1 MKKIKNIF
9 IYSLISLMVSFP
21 IFSLNV
27 YAEEYV
33 PIDTRNPDEPAYST
47 EEDVEKAKKMEI
59 QSNSW
64 ENWPK
69 GPKTYGEAGI
79 VMDADTGAI
88 LYAKNIDGLAYPA
101 SITKILATLVAL
113 ENGKMEDTVTVAP
126 ESLEGLEGGYAH
138 IGLKKGEEISF
149 DDTLHAVL
157 LASANEAAHALGS
170 SVGEGYEWFIQ
181 RMNTRAKELGATS
194 SNFVN
199 TNGIHADDHYT
210 TAKDMALITQELYNN
225 YPEFQK
231 ICQTLQ
237 YTIDSTNKTKQSR
250 TFQQSHMMFYEGSQ
264 YFDSR
269 VVAGK
274 TGYTYPAKNTLVT
287 CTDNENM
294 RLIVVVLK
302 THGKNVYKDT
312 KKLIDYGYENFEK
325 IDVSQYETSEEIVG
339 FSGNTEVVVPKE
351 VVFDE
356 LEMELVTTEGSESA
370 QAIYT
375 YNGQLVGKVGATI
388 KVQQVEDTEAK
399 ESGEIVEKGLSIV
412 KKIAMVFIIVA
423 VLFALFLIVLLI
435 YRQKKIMERKRR
447 REERKR
453 RYMREMERRE
463 RVMRT
468 MNERDREAFRKEME
482 RRDREVAM
490 RNAKRR
496 QEMREKRR

>member
-1 MKKIKNIF
+1 MKVIKKLI
-9 IYSLISLMVSFP
+9 IYSLVGLMIVLPMLTLS
-21 IFSLNV
+21 V
-27 YAEEYV
+27 KAEEYTPV
-33 PIDTRNPDEPAYST
+33 DTRNPDEPPYST
-47 EEDVEKAKKMEI
+47 EEDVENAKNMKI

-69 GPKTYGEAGI
+69 GPKTHGEAGI

-126 ESLEGLEGGYAH
+126 ESLNGLEGGYAH

-149 DDTLHAVL
+149 EDALHAVL

-170 SVGEGYEWFIQ
+170 SVGDSYEWFIQ
-181 RMNTRAKELGATS
+181 QMNDRAKELGATS

-199 TNGIHADDHYT
+199 TNGIHNDEHYT
-210 TAKDMALITQELYNN
+210 TAKDMALITQELYNK
-225 YPEFQK
+225 YPEFQE

-237 YTIDSTNKTKQSR
+237 YTIDSTNKTKKTR

-264 YFDSR
+264 YYDSR

-312 KKLIDYGYENFEK
+312 GKLIKYGYENFEK
-325 IDVSQYETSEEIVG
+325 IDVSQYETSEEIIG
-339 FSGNTEVVVPKE
+339 FSGNKHVVVPKGVTFE
-351 VVFDE
+351 E
-356 LEMELVTTEGSESA
+356 LEMELKAVEGSDVA
-370 QAIYT
+370 QAVYSYHDQI
-375 YNGQLVGKVGATI
+375 VGDVEVNI
-388 KVQQVEDTEAK
+388 KVEQPEDTENK
-399 ESGEIVEKGLSIV
+399 KSDTVVKNGLSIV
-412 KKIAMVFIIVA
+412 KIIVIIFIVIA
-423 VLFALFLIVLLI
+423 VLFALFLVVLLI
-435 YRQKKIMERKRR
+435 YRYKKKMERRR
-447 REERKR
+447 RRAERRKR
-453 RYMREMERRE
+453 YLREMERRE
-463 RVMRT
+463 RIMRN
-468 MNERDREAFRKEME
+468 MSAKDREAFMREME
-482 RRDREVAM
+482 RRDREVAI
-490 RNAKRR
+490 RNAKRK

>member
-1 MKKIKNIF
+1 MKKLKNIF
-9 IYSLISLMVSFP
+9 IYSLVSLMLLLP

-27 YAEEYV
+27 HAEDYK
-33 PIDTRNPDEPAYST
+33 PIDTRNPNEPAYST
-47 EEDVEKAKKMEI
+47 EEDVERARKMEI

-88 LYAKNIDGLAYPA
+88 LYAKNIEGLAYPA

-113 ENGKMEDTVTVAP
+113 ENGKMEDTVIVTP

-138 IGLKKGEEISF
+138 IGLKKDEEISF
-149 DDTLHAVL
+149 EDALHAIL

-170 SVGEGYEWFIQ
+170 SVGEGYDWFIQ
-181 RMNTRAKELGATS
+181 RMNTRAKELGATN

-199 TNGIHADDHYT
+199 TNGIHTDDHYT
-210 TAKDMALITQELYNN
+210 TAKDMALITQELYNK

-237 YTIDSTNKTKQSR
+237 YTVDSTNKTKQSR

-264 YFDSR
+264 YYDSR

-325 IDVSQYETSEEIVG
+325 IDVSAYETSEKIIG
-339 FSGNTEVVVPKE
+339 FSGNTQVVVPKD
-351 VVFDE
+351 VAFNE
-356 LEMELVTTEGSESA
+356 LEMELVTSEGSENA
-370 QAIYT
+370 YAIYT
-375 YNGQLVGKVGATI
+375 YNGQLVGKVDVNV
-388 KVQQVEDTEAK
+388 KVQQVEDTK
-399 ESGEIVEKGLSIV
+399 EKVTDKIVEKGLSIV
-412 KKIAMVFIIVA
+412 KKVAMIFIIVA

-447 REERKR
+447 RAERKR

-463 RVMRT
+463 RMMSN
-468 MNERDREAFRKEME
+468 MNAKDRDAFIKEME
-482 RRDREVAM
+482 RRDREAAM
-490 RNAKRR
+490 RNARRR
-496 QEMREKRR
+496 QEINEKRR

>member
-1 MKKIKNIF
+1 MKRYKKLI
-9 IYSLISLMVSFP
+9 IYSLISLMIVLP

-27 YAEEYV
+27 RAEQYV
-33 PIDTRNPDEPAYST
+33 PVDTRNPDEPAHST
-47 EEDVEKAKKMEI
+47 EEGIENAKNMEI
-59 QSNSW
+59 QSNNW

-79 VMDADTGAI
+79 IMDADTGAI

-113 ENGKMEDTVTVAP
+113 ENGKMDDTVTVAP

-149 DDTLHAVL
+149 EDALHAVL

-170 SVGEGYEWFIQ
+170 SVGENYEWFIQ
-181 RMNTRAKELGATS
+181 RMNDRAKELGATS

-199 TNGIHADDHYT
+199 TNGIHDDEHYT
-210 TAKDMALITQELYNN
+210 TARDMALITQELYNK

-237 YTIDSTNKTKQSR
+237 YTIASTNKTEQTR
-250 TFQQSHMMFYEGSQ
+250 TFQQRHMMFYEGSQ
-264 YFDSR
+264 YYDPR

-312 KKLIDYGYENFEK
+312 KKLIEYGYENFEK
-325 IDVSQYETSEEIVG
+325 IDVSQYETSEDIIG
-339 FSGNTEVVVPKE
+339 YSGNTQVVVPKG
-351 VVFDE
+351 VAFNE
-356 LEMELVTTEGSESA
+356 LEMELITAEGSESA

-375 YNGQLVGKVGATI
+375 YNGQLVGKVEANLKI
-388 KVQQVEDTEAK
+388 QQVEDTEEK
-399 ESGEIVEKGLSIV
+399 EPEKIVEKGLSII
-412 KKIAMVFIIVA
+412 KKVALVFIIVA
-423 VLFALFLIVLLI
+423 VLIALLLIVLLI
-435 YRQKKIMERKRR
+435 YRQKKIRERKRR
-447 REERKR
+447 RAEHKR

-463 RVMRT
+463 NIMKN
-468 MNERDREAFRKEME
+468 MNEKDREAFMKEME
-482 RRDREVAM
+482 RRDREAVI

-496 QEMREKRR
+496 EEMREKRR